1 MPNLRKP
8 HSRRRFH
15 QKDSCAGKYR
25 YLSLSQAE
33 MEIVRAN
40 ELRGEILR
48 AYDCLKCGKIHLT
61 SKEKI
66 A

>member
-1 MPNLRKP
+1 
-8 HSRRRFH
+8 
-15 QKDSCAGKYR
+15 
-25 YLSLSQAE
+25 